1 MLVIV
6 FIIFAL
12 ILGLSLYSSY
22 IAQKNAVIDLIVH
35 SSVQLSET
43 IGKASKN
50 TIIGYK
56 LYRHQFQQSMLSN
69 LYYAAF
75 LDSMSALD
83 RPTLR
88 KIAREE
94 KFTDIYMLNKQGHL
108 EVSSGNEKIPFLP
121 QKKINDL
128 IQGKK
133 QDIAFELLRLQGS
146 KDERIV
152 VGVHRQGG
160 GAILGTRNAS
170 RVLGVK
176 RIIDVNVL
184 LNSITS
190 DTSIK
195 YITIQDSTNILY
207 STASDSFSDYRDDK
221 VLQVTYR
228 EKSFNWRITQY
239 NNQKVIEAIHYV
251 KAISPDGEI
260 IRIGLDYAPI
270 QQIQNEALKQ
280 ASIRLLVLIVLGF
293 IMIAYSIAIQNNQ
306 LLENEKKRITR
317 EVTDLQNNLVQKEK
331 LSAIGELSAGVA
343 HKIRNP
349 LNAISMTVQR
359 LATEFDVKEDGDEFK
374 TLNSIV
380 KKEIIHITE
389 IINQFLQFSRP
400 NATCKTNCDVNEIIS
415 HVISLYETKITKREI
430 TLRFSHCD
438 DATGFFD
445 DDKIKQ
451 SMINLIEN
459 AIHAVDHNGRINIS
473 TRCSQQTLSIE
484 IADTGVGISHKDIPR
499 IYNLYFTTKPDGTG
513 IGLAQVY
520 RIVSEHDGKIDVKSQ
535 LNHGTKF
542 TIHLPR
548 KV

>member
-22 IAQKNAVIDLIVH
+22 IAQKNAVIDLLVH

-50 TIIGYK
+50 TIIGYR
-56 LYRHQFQQSMLSN
+56 LYLHQFQQSMLSN

-75 LDSMSALD
+75 LDSTGNLD
-83 RPTLR
+83 RQTLR
-88 KIAREE
+88 KIVRDE
-94 KFTDIYMLNKQGHL
+94 KFIDIYLLNKQGRL
-108 EVSSGNEKIPFLP
+108 ELSAGNEKIPFLP
-121 QKKINDL
+121 KKKINDL
-128 IQGKK
+128 VGGNQ
-133 QDIAFELLRLQGS
+133 QDMAFQVLHVQGS
-146 KDERIV
+146 KDDRVV

-176 RIIDVNVL
+176 RVIDVNVL
-184 LNSITS
+184 LNSITTDS
-190 DTSIK
+190 SIK
-195 YITIQDSTNILY
+195 YIAIQDSANILY
-207 STASDSFSDYRDDK
+207 STTSNALSNYNTEEI
-221 VLQVTYR
+221 LQKTYR
-228 EKSFNWRITQY
+228 EKSFNWRISQY
-239 NNQKVIEAIHYV
+239 KDQKIVEAIHYV
-251 KAISPDGEI
+251 KALSSDGEI

-280 ASIRLLVLIVLGF
+280 ATIRLLVLIVLGF

-306 LLENEKKRITR
+306 LLENEKNRITR

-359 LATEFDVKEDGDEFK
+359 LATEFEVKEDGDEFK
-374 TLNSIV
+374 TLNTIV
-380 KKEIIHITE
+380 KKEILHITE

-400 NATCKTNCDVNEIIS
+400 NATCKTDCDINEIIS
-415 HVISLYETKITKREI
+415 HVISLYKTKTAKHDINLSFRPCEN
-430 TLRFSHCD
+430 
-438 DATGFFD
+438 ATGYFD

-451 SMINLIEN
+451 TMINLMEN
-459 AIHAVDHNGRINIS
+459 AIHAVDRGGRISIS
-473 TRCSQQTLSIE
+473 TRCSHPIITIE
-484 IADTGVGISHKDIPR
+484 IADTGVGISQKDIPR

-520 RIVSEHDGKIDVKSQ
+520 RIVSEHDGKIEVESQ